1 MKKGLVLEGGGLRS
15 LFSAGVMDVMMENA
29 VSFDGII
36 GVSAG
41 ACFGCNYKSGQ
52 IGRSLRYNLR
62 FAGDPRYMSW
72 HSLLKEGNLVSAEFA
87 YHTLPTK
94 LDVFDFEEFANNH
107 TEYYVVCCDI
117 EKAEPVYHKIDEMD
131 YEALEW
137 MRASASMPLVSRPVK
152 LGGTKLLD
160 GGMADSIPLEAF
172 NNMGYKRNIVILT
185 QPSDYAKHPSRLNK
199 AFDIFMHGYPQVYQ
213 LMKNRYKMYNGQ
225 LEYVRRQE
233 ACGSALVIC
242 PAAPLEISRTSS
254 DKKQMQAVYDQGRAA
269 GVANIEKIKEFLS
282 FS

>member
-1 MKKGLVLEGGGLRS
+1 MKEHAQIGHFNLAKGYVKILLDKKSSIGNFNSFHAKKHKSKCYCLPHLRLHQGAKIMGHHYLDLLQS
-15 LFSAGVMDVMMENA
+15 IN
-29 VSFDGII
+29 I
-36 GVSAG
+36 GERSILAG
-41 ACFGCNYKSGQ
+41 AFTQC
-52 IGRSLRYNLR
+52 
-62 FAGDPRYMSW
+62 W
-72 HSLLKEGNLVSAEFA
+72 THSYIYGKEKHVE
-87 YHTLPTK
+87 
-94 LDVFDFEEFANNH
+94 
-107 TEYYVVCCDI
+107 
-117 EKAEPVYHKIDEMD
+117 
-131 YEALEW
+131 
-137 MRASASMPLVSRPVK
+137 

>member
-72 HSLLKEGNLVSAEFA
+72 HSLLKEGNLVSAGFA
-87 YHTLPTK
+87 YHTMPEK
-94 LDVFDFEEFANNH
+94 LDVFDSCAYRQNPTEFYA
-107 TEYYVVCCDI
+107 VCTDI
-117 EKAEPVYHKIDEMD
+117 INGKAIYHKIDEMD
-131 YEALEW
+131 YEGLEW
-137 MRASASMPLVSRPVK
+137 IRASSSMPLVSRPVE

-269 GVANIEKIKEFLS
+269 GVANIERIKEFLS